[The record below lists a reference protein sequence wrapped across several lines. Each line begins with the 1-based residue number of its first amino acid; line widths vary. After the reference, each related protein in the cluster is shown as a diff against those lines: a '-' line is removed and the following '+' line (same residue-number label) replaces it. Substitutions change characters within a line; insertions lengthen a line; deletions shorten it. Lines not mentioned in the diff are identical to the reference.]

1 MNIITSKSNNV
12 IKNAKKLHQKKYR
25 TDSYLIEGWHL
36 FEEAVE
42 NQAKIRQVFVLE
54 AYLDRVEDI
63 QKVTVVTPE
72 ILSLLADSQRSLWSS
87 QSFRISYKG
96 ASSIWRMYRILA
108 M

>member
-42 NQAKIRQVFVLE
+42 NQAIIRQVFVLE
-54 AYLDRVEDI
+54 AYLDRVEKYPNRHCRDFGDL
-63 QKVTVVTPE
+63 E
-72 ILSLLADSQRSLWSS
+72 SL
-87 QSFRISYKG
+87 G
-96 ASSIWRMYRILA
+96 
-108 M
+108 

>member
-12 IKNAKKLHQKKYR
+12 IKNAKITSKKYR

-63 QKVTVVTPE
+63 QKS
-72 ILSLLADSQRSLWSS
+72 LS
-87 QSFRISYKG
+87 
-96 ASSIWRMYRILA
+96 
-108 M
+108 

>member
-63 QKVTVVTPE
+63 QKVTVRR
-72 ILSLLADSQRSLWSS
+72 LRKGLSQRSLWSS

>member
-42 NQAKIRQVFVLE
+42 NHAKIRQVFCFRSLFRPGRE
-54 AYLDRVEDI
+54 YP
-63 QKVTVVTPE
+63 KVTVVTPE
-72 ILSLLADSQRSLWSS
+72 ILSLLADSKTPQGLSQR
-87 QSFRISYKG
+87 FF
-96 ASSIWRMYRILA
+96 
-108 M
+108 